1 MTNQFQRIF
10 DLIRRTGDRMVVMDP
25 KGDQTF
31 VIMDIDQYEM
41 LLDLTSHTEEENF
54 DSNFNDFFLN
64 EDEIEMED
72 NHCQECQ
79 NIWEAM
85 PSAEEKE
92 AETWDLSKT
101 GEEEMREFE
110 IAYQQFLREKSEKI
124 SKKID
129 KEEVISVDR
138 KNTWETTEKS
148 DRDFGE
154 EQFYL
159 EPIE

>member
-54 DSNFNDFFLN
+54 DSNSNDFFLN

>member
-41 LLDLTSHTEEENF
+41 LLDLTSHT
-54 DSNFNDFFLN
+54 
-64 EDEIEMED
+64 
-72 NHCQECQ
+72 
-79 NIWEAM
+79 
-85 PSAEEKE
+85 EEKE